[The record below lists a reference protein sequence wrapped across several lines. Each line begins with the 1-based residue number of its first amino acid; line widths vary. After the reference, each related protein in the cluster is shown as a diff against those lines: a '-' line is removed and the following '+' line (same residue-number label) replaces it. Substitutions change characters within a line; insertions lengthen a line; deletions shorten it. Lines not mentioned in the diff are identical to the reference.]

1 MDDDDMVSSP
11 LDFDASDYTEQDDFI
26 LGDNSETTPSTS
38 NINVSNINIR
48 ENLKTSQ
55 KSKNFSELDIDV
67 QVYSSNTL
75 QENYLLKAQEAF
87 ENKKKRKRQIEDC
100 LFKTSDEV
108 SKGLITPFEKINT
121 DNNIKKQKNNDNNK
135 NDTNTTS
142 DDEIK
147 NVDVDKL
154 FEDSDSDDDS
164 RSSGFTKTFNVSKGK
179 IMDDGDDKVFYKR
192 INDYKASLYANSDE
206 EEEAEK
212 NKKFKN
218 IGKDLKIDKKIWKQL
233 YNYQRTCLRWLAEL
247 HNQNVGGI
255 LADEMGLGKTV
266 QICCFLRAVAESKC
280 TDDEYN
286 VVGLGSSI
294 IVCPATL
301 LHQWVIELHKW
312 FPMCRV
318 SIFHSIGSCKQTA
331 NELIKKMSK
340 NRCDGSI
347 IITTYATFTQKYK
360 YFSKVNWHYV
370 ILDEGHYIRNPDIKA
385 AELLRT
391 INTRHR
397 ILISGSPLQN
407 NLKELWSL
415 IDFIYPKRLGDLR
428 TFTEHFSIPIVQG
441 GYSNATPIQIRAA
454 YKCACVLRDIISPFI
469 LRRMKKDVEMSL
481 HLPQKNEQVLFCEL
495 TPEQHDLYM
504 DYLNSKEMKNI
515 QLGKM
520 EIFKALIMLRKI
532 CNHPDFITGGPNR
545 NNEYDTEESIDKEFG
560 YYKRSSKMKVVRQ
573 LLYMWKKQNHKVL
586 LFSQSR
592 AMLTILERLAIL
604 EDYNYLRMDGGTPI
618 KQRQTLVEKFNTND
632 NIFLFLLTTKVGG
645 LGVNLTGANRLIIY
659 DPDWNPCT
667 DVQAR
672 ERAWRIGQNREVTIY
687 RLLTSGT
694 IEEKMYQRQIFKEF
708 LANKVLSDP
717 KQARILKAHH
727 GKELFTLGNV
737 EVSRKYGTETAAIF
751 YGNNGE
757 KRRENFFDKK
767 AKLERKNKKNDKDD
781 IDEEGDETE
790 LTSDKIEHLKCLI
803 KEQTVKED
811 QLHDIKTEEEIEMV
825 SRKENYN
832 IKEENNYGDNDYVLK
847 ALFKKDIVQ
856 SAISHDIIM
865 KDIPRDHQII
875 EDEADLIAKR
885 AIEALNASIRQ
896 KPITIIQKQ
905 NFPIKKE
912 VEKQSNHSDSH
923 GKPPVKSG
931 LDLLSRIQAR
941 KDRLLEANDIFIPDN
956 MVNEEYSKHE
966 SWPTSVKE
974 QMAKKTKYSSLA
986 EEIKMFFIFNGNIST
1001 TQQIVANFKKKVD
1014 PEDSYIFRAILKKLA
1029 VMNEKT
1035 GKWKLKIS

>member
-1 MDDDDMVSSP
+1 MDDDYMVSSP
-11 LDFDASDYTEQDDFI
+11 LNFDASDYTEQDDFI
-26 LGDNSETTPSTS
+26 LGDSSETISFAPNVGST
-38 NINVSNINIR
+38 NMNDR
-48 ENLKTSQ
+48 KNLKISSEN
-55 KSKNFSELDIDV
+55 KDFSGLDVGV

-75 QENYLLKAQEAF
+75 EESYLLKAQEAF
-87 ENKKKRKRQIEDC
+87 GKKEKRKRRIEDC
-100 LFKTSDEV
+100 LFKTSDKV
-108 SKGLITPFEKINT
+108 SKGLITPFEKI
-121 DNNIKKQKNNDNNK
+121 DAEKKSKKQKKDNNEK
-135 NDTNTTS
+135 SDDDYIPS
-142 DDEIK
+142 DDEVR

-154 FEDSDSDDDS
+154 FEDSNSDEDFS
-164 RSSGFTKTFNVSKGK
+164 NSSSTKSFSFSKGK
-179 IMDDGDDKVFYKR
+179 IIDDGDDKVFYKR
-192 INDYKASLYANSDE
+192 INDYKTSLYVNSDE

-212 NKKFKN
+212 SRKFKS
-218 IGKDLKIDKKIWKQL
+218 IGKNMKIDKEIWKKL
-233 YNYQRTCLRWLAEL
+233 YNYQKTCLRWLAEL

-280 TDDEYN
+280 MDEEYN
-286 VVGLGSSI
+286 VVGLGPSL

-318 SIFHSIGSCKQTA
+318 AIFHSIGSCKQTA

-340 NRCDGSI
+340 YRCDGSI
-347 IITTYATFTQKYK
+347 IVTTYATFTQKYR
-360 YFSKVNWHYV
+360 YFSKANWHYI

-397 ILISGSPLQN
+397 LLISGSPLQN

-428 TFTEHFSIPIVQG
+428 TFTEHFSIPIIQG

-454 YKCACVLRDIISPFI
+454 YK
-469 LRRMKKDVEMSL
+469 RMKKDVEMSI

-495 TPEQHDLYM
+495 TQEQHDLYL

-515 QLGKM
+515 RLGKM
-520 EIFKALIMLRKI
+520 EVFKALIMLRKI
-532 CNHPDFITGGPNR
+532 CNHPDFITGGPNK
-545 NNEYDTEESIDKEFG
+545 NNEYDIEESIDKEFG

-573 LLYMWKKQNHKVL
+573 LLYMWKKQKHKVL

-604 EDYNYLRMDGGTPI
+604 EEYNYLRMDGETPI
-618 KQRQTLVEKFNTND
+618 KQRQVLVEKFNTDD

-672 ERAWRIGQNREVTIY
+672 ERAWRIGQSREVTIY

-717 KQARILKAHH
+717 KQARILKTQHI
-727 GKELFTLGNV
+727 KDLFTLGNV
-737 EVSRKYGTETAAIF
+737 EVSRKHGTETAAIF
-751 YGNNGE
+751 HGQNGE

-767 AKLERKNKKNDKDD
+767 KKLEREKKKND
-781 IDEEGDETE
+781 INEINEEGNETQ
-790 LTSDKIEHLKCLI
+790 LTSDEIEHLKNLR
-803 KEQTVKED
+803 KEKELKKDD
-811 QLHDIKTEEEIEMV
+811 QLHDIEKEEEIEMV
-825 SRKENYN
+825 NRKENYN
-832 IKEENNYGDNDYVLK
+832 VKEKDNYGDNDYVLK
-847 ALFKKDIVQ
+847 ALFKKDMVQ

-865 KDIPRDHQII
+865 KDVPRDHQII

-885 AIEALNASIRQ
+885 AVEALNASIRQ
-896 KPITIIQKQ
+896 KPIAIVQKSV
-905 NFPIKKE
+905 PKIKKE
-912 VEKQSNHSDSH
+912 IENKGNQNDSQ
-923 GKPPVKSG
+923 GKLPVKSG

-941 KDRLLEANDIFIPDN
+941 KDRLLEENDITIPDN

-966 SWPTSVKE
+966 FWPTSVKE

-1001 TQQIVANFKKKVD
+1001 TKQIVANFRQKVD
-1014 PEDSYIFRAILKKLA
+1014 PEDSYIFRAILKKIASLD
-1029 VMNEKT
+1029 EKS